1 MTIGRSSIFIVIYNS
16 FYFLIC
22 GAESMDMILLAP
34 ILGIIVGI
42 VAAFF
47 GIGGGVLF
55 VPILILVF
63 CLPIKTAIGTSL
75 LAVFITSISSM
86 IAYWRQKRIIY
97 KAGLIFGVATIP
109 GAILGAY
116 LTTIIH
122 ENLLRIFFSLFLLFV
137 AFNIVRKGRR
147 YEDDPMS
154 FSYEPHRKDIVK
166 ILFFAFMSG
175 LLSAFLGIGGGVL
188 NVPIMVLVLHIPIHF
203 AIATSCFIIVVTSF
217 TGLTQHFMY
226 GQVLPIY
233 GILLGIGSI
242 IGAQIG
248 ARISKRTKSKTLRKL
263 FALLMVIVAIR
274 LTLSAYQTF

>member
-1 MTIGRSSIFIVIYNS
+1 MIYNS
-16 FYFLIC
+16 PYFLIC
-22 GAESMDMILLAP
+22 GVESMDMTLLAP
-34 ILGIIVGI
+34 ILGIIVGV

-63 CLPIKTAIGTSL
+63 RLPIKTAIGTSL

-97 KAGLIFGVATIP
+97 KAGLIFDVATIP

-116 LTTIIH
+116 LTTVIQENMLKII
-122 ENLLRIFFSLFLLFV
+122 FSLFLLFM
-137 AFNIVRKGRR
+137 AFNVAKKGKK
-147 YEDDPMS
+147 YENNPIS
-154 FSYEPHRKDIVK
+154 FPYELSRNDIVK
-166 ILFFAFMSG
+166 ILLFAFISG

-226 GQVLPIY
+226 GQVLPTY
-233 GILLGIGSI
+233 GILLGIGSV

-263 FALLMVIVAIR
+263 FAVLMVIVAIR
-274 LTLSAYQTF
+274 LILSSLSDFFFIR